1 MILET
6 IYFFLP
12 AGFANMAPVFFKN
25 YFKKIAIPLDNGK
38 TVYGKRIFGDHK
50 TVRGIISGIGLGTF
64 VAFIQSLIPYTPF
77 QSIDYTNW
85 FLLGILQSSGA
96 LIGDLIKSFF
106 KRQLDIAPGKSWI
119 PFDQLDFVI
128 GAIIFTEMIIQIPFQ
143 IIITALI
150 LAPIFHLL
158 INRIGFLLK
167 LKEHPW

>member
-6 IYFFLP
+6 IYFFFP

-25 YFKKIAIPLDNGK
+25 YFKKMAIPLDNGK
-38 TVYGKRIFGDHK
+38 TFYGKRIFGDHK
-50 TVRGIISGIGLGTF
+50 TLRGIVLGIILGTF
-64 VAFIQSLIPYTPF
+64 VALLQSLVPYTPF
-77 QSIDYTNW
+77 PAIDYTNW

-106 KRQLDIAPGKSWI
+106 KRQLNIAPGKSWI

-128 GAIIFTEMIIQIPFQ
+128 GAIIFTELIVPIPSQ
-143 IIITALI
+143 VIITALI

-158 INRIGFLLK
+158 INKIGFLLK